1 MKFSIIT
8 VSYNSEN
15 TIEETIQSVISQSYK
30 DYEYILVDG
39 GSTDNTL
46 KIVNNYSKYFNKII
60 SEKDNG
66 IYNAI
71 NKGIKVS
78 SGEII
83 SILHSDNSFYS
94 NSVLS
99 DVKSVFEN
107 DKNSQ
112 CVIGNTLIFK
122 ETNNKKK
129 IIRNYK
135 ANNFYKWMI
144 YLGYSP
150 PHPSSF
156 FRKESYLKFGLYNEN
171 FKIAADFDFYLRTIF
186 INKIKFKRVDQNYV
200 LMRYGGESTK
210 SFSNHNKSSFEI
222 LNSFKINHIRNYF
235 IIILMRFP
243 LKIIQYFLK

>member
-1 MKFSIIT
+1 MKFSIVT
-8 VSYNSEN
+8 VSYNSEK
-15 TIEETIQSVISQSYK
+15 TIEETIRSVIFQSCK

-46 KIVNNYSKYFNKII
+46 NIVNNYKKYFNKII

-66 IYNAI
+66 IYDAI
-71 NKGIKVS
+71 NKGIKVA

-83 SILHSDNSFYS
+83 SILNSDDIFYS

-99 DVKSVFEN
+99 DVRNVFEN
-107 DKNSQ
+107 DHNYK

-122 ETNNKKK
+122 AINNQKK

-135 ANNFYKWMI
+135 SNFYNWMI

-156 FRKESYLKFGLYNEN
+156 FKKEVYSKFGLYNTK
-171 FKIAADFDFYLRTIF
+171 FKIAGDFDFFLRTIF
-186 INKIKFKRVDQNYV
+186 MSKIKYKKINQNYV
-200 LMRYGGESTK
+200 FMRFGGESTK
-210 SFSNHNKSSFEI
+210 SFFNHNKSSFEI
-222 LNSFKINHIRNYF
+222 LNSFKINNIRNHLF
-235 IIILMRFP
+235 VIFMRFP
-243 LKIIQYFLK
+243 LKVIQYFLK